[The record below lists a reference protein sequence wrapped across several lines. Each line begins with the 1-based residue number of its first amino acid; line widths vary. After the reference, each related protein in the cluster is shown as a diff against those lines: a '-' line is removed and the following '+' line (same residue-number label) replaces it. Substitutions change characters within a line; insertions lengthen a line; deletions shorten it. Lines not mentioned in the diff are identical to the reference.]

1 MNKRLIVLL
10 GDQLSSSLLRFADR
24 KTDHI
29 MMAEVV
35 SEATY
40 VAHHKKK
47 IAYHFAAMRHFADE
61 LRADGWTVLYR
72 KIDAA
77 DNKGDLREEI
87 QTRISECRPDLVVG
101 IEPGEWRIEQLY
113 AELSKTLAVPFEVR
127 RDERFFCS
135 RSEFVEWAQGRRQLR
150 MENFYRIMRR
160 KTGFLMD
167 GEEPVGGQWNF
178 DHDNRKKAPKGL
190 TFPGPLTFVPDAET
204 KSVLAYVDAH
214 FSDHF
219 GDLEPFEFAVTRGQ
233 ARQALEHFIRY
244 SLANFGTYQDAMLRD
259 ENYLYHSLISLYLNT
274 GLLEPDEVCRHIV
287 QAYYD
292 GTAPL
297 NSVEGYLRQVL
308 GWREY
313 MRGIYWLR
321 MPEFKS
327 ENFLEAHHHLPSFFW
342 TGETKM
348 ECVRQAVTQTK
359 KTAYAHHIQR
369 LMVTGNFA
377 LIAGIDPFQVHEWY
391 LAVYADAIEWVEL
404 PNTMGM
410 SQFADGGVLASKPY
424 ASSGNY
430 INKMSDYCAS
440 CHYNVKEKTGPGSCP
455 FNTFYWDFLDRNSD
469 KLRGNPRLGNIYRT
483 WDRFDPE
490 KQSTYR
496 AYAEVLRKEIL

>member
-1 MNKRLIVLL
+1 MEKRLIVLL
-10 GDQLSSSLLRFADR
+10 GDQLSPSLLHFADR
-24 KTDHI
+24 KTDQI
-29 MMAEVV
+29 MMAEVA

-47 IAYHFAAMRHFADE
+47 IVYHFAAMRHFAEE
-61 LRADGWTVLYR
+61 LRADGWTVLYT

-77 DNKGDLREEI
+77 GNKGDLSKEI
-87 QTRISECRPDLVVG
+87 KNHLAECCPDAVVG
-101 IEPGEWRIEQLY
+101 IEPGEWRVAQLY
-113 AELSKTLAVPFEVR
+113 ADLSDTLEIPFVIR
-127 RDERFFCS
+127 PDERFFCS
-135 RSEFVEWAQGRRQLR
+135 RSEFEEWAEGRRQLR

-160 KTGFLMD
+160 KSGYLME
-167 GEEPVGGQWNF
+167 GEQPLGGQWNF

-190 TFPGPLTFVPDAET
+190 TFPGPLTFAPDAET
-204 KSVLAYVDAH
+204 EAVISYVNAH

-219 GDLEPFEFAVTRGQ
+219 GDLEPFEFAVTRAQ
-233 ARQALEHFIRY
+233 ARQALEHFVQY
-244 SLANFGTYQDAMLRD
+244 SLADFGTYQDAMLRG

-274 GLLEPDEVCRHIV
+274 GLLEPDEVCRQVV
-287 QAYYD
+287 QAYYYA
-292 GTAPL
+292 TAPL

-327 ENFLEAHHHLPSFFW
+327 ANFLDAHYNLPSFFW

-348 ECVRQAVTQTK
+348 ECVRQAVTQTRE
-359 KTAYAHHIQR
+359 TAYAHHIQR

-377 LIAGIDPFQVHEWY
+377 LIAGIDPVQVHEWY
-391 LAVYADAIEWVEL
+391 LAVYVDAIEWVEL

-410 SQFADGGVLASKPY
+410 SQFADGGVVASKPY

-430 INKMSDYCAS
+430 INKMSDYCGS
-440 CHYNVKEKTGPGSCP
+440 CHYSVKEKTGPGSCP

-469 KLRGNPRLGNIYRT
+469 KLRGNPRLGNIYRI
-483 WDRFDPE
+483 WDKFDPE
-490 KQSTYR
+490 RQATYR
-496 AYAEVLRKEIL
+496 AYADVLREELL